1 MLSGGDSPR
10 RGVRLISEPV
20 GADDLLVTRGRTE
33 SDAAWAPRSG
43 HGRAVDV
50 PRPGEEAAVAAA
62 AEAPETSGA
71 TTGGL
76 LRYVRSVGGDEAVAE
91 VLARAGTTATATE
104 LDDQSRW
111 WSYDTRVRLF
121 DAATEVLADPRTMYE
136 VGAAALQSGLAHSLV
151 ILLRTMG
158 SPRQVF
164 GKLPRAV
171 QKFSTTSTMQILE
184 TGTTTATIRYRLH
197 DGYAHS
203 RLDCLYAQGLLSTV
217 PVIFTLPPA
226 RIVHDECQSDGFDAC
241 TYHLAW
247 SPRSRLP
254 WLRRRTASV
263 DPELHALRGQLQI
276 LQSAAT
282 DLVASDDL
290 ETVLRRIVGRAA
302 QAVLAPAYLLAVQA
316 PGGGAPL
323 VHSAGVPEELV
334 PGLAQTLL
342 DGGDLGSG
350 AVVAEIAS
358 PRRAHG
364 RLAALYR
371 PGDNPMGDEA
381 AMLAAYAGHAAAA
394 LDLLIALEDTR
405 LQASR
410 AHALLALAHE
420 LAAAEDVDAICA
432 VVAEALP
439 RVVGC
444 SSASVML
451 WDPTEGQL
459 RARASA
465 NLTSEREAAFFGTP
479 LRPEDT
485 PELVE
490 LLTAREPRIIRDA
503 ESSPAVRSLL
513 AQIDVS
519 DAVALPLLA
528 DGAFLGI
535 ATASWQAGDAPA
547 ELTDDVL
554 TRLRGVGDQAAS
566 ALQRARLLETVRHQA
581 THDTLTGLPNRALFR
596 ERLLAALPSA
606 AAGAHLSVLFCDLD
620 HFKQVND
627 ALGHAAGDE
636 LLRQVAARLRAVIR
650 PCDTVGRLSGDEFAI
665 ILPAL
670 LDPADAHG
678 LATRVEECFAEP
690 FRLEGREVAVGTSV
704 GVAVHEPGTTAEDLM
719 KQADAAMYRH
729 KQGGRSTRPAG

>member
-1 MLSGGDSPR
+1 MTAL
-10 RGVRLISEPV
+10 
-20 GADDLLVTRGRTE
+20 
-33 SDAAWAPRSG
+33 
-43 HGRAVDV
+43 
-50 PRPGEEAAVAAA
+50 

-76 LRYVRSVGGDEAVAE
+76 LRYVRSIAGDEAVAE
-91 VLARAGTTATATE
+91 VLARAGTTASAAE
-104 LDDQSRW
+104 LEDPSRW
-111 WSYDTRVRLF
+111 WSYDTRIRLF
-121 DAATEVLADPRTMYE
+121 TATTEVLRDPRAMYA
-136 VGAAALQSGLAHSLV
+136 VGAAILRTGMAHSLI

-171 QKFSTTSTMQILE
+171 QKFSTTSTMEIVE
-184 TGTTTATIRYRLH
+184 TAATTATIRYRLH
-197 DGYAHS
+197 DGHPHS
-203 RLDCLYAQGLLSTV
+203 RLDCLYTQGLLSTV
-217 PVIFTLPPA
+217 PAIFSLDPA
-226 RIVHDECQSDGFDAC
+226 RIVHDECQSDGYDAC
-241 TYHLAW
+241 VYLLEW
-247 SPRSRLP
+247 SPRSRLR
-254 WLRRRTASV
+254 WRRRQRRVV
-263 DPELHALRGQLQI
+263 DPELQALRGQLQI

-302 QAVLAPAYLLAVQA
+302 EAVMAPAYLLAVRA
-316 PGGGAPL
+316 PDGGAPL
-323 VHSAGVPEELV
+323 VHSAGVPEGAV
-334 PGLAQTLL
+334 AGLAETLL

-350 AVVAEIAS
+350 AVVADIAS

-371 PGDNPMGDEA
+371 PGDNPMGDEG

-405 LQASR
+405 LQVSR
-410 AHALLALAHE
+410 ASALLALAHE
-420 LAAAEDVDAICA
+420 LAAAEDVDAICS

-465 NLTSEREAAFFGTP
+465 NLTSEGRAAFFGTP

-490 LLTAREPRIIRDA
+490 LLTTREPRIIRDA

-513 AQIDVS
+513 ARIDVS

-547 ELTDDVL
+547 ELTGDVL
-554 TRLRGVGDQAAS
+554 ARLQGVGDQAAS

-596 ERLLAALPSA
+596 ERLLAELPSA
-606 AAGAHLSVLFCDLD
+606 APGAHLSVLFCDLD
-620 HFKQVND
+620 RFKQVND

-670 LDPADAHG
+670 VDPSDAHG